1 VPGLR
6 VERVSKAFRG
16 SPAAGAGRNG
26 GETGRRDL
34 RVLDEISFAVEPE
47 QIVGIIGPSGCGKT
61 TLLKILAGLETA
73 DAGAATLNGSAV
85 TRPRPDIAIVFQ
97 LFNLFPW
104 RTVLGNVEFG
114 LQMQRVPA
122 PERRERA
129 ARLVAMVGLAG
140 FEHYFPHQLSGGMQQ
155 RVGLA
160 RALAIDPALLLL
172 DEPFGALDYQTAERL
187 REELLRIQS
196 QTAKMMVLVTHNIDE
211 ALYLCDRVLVFSSRP
226 GRVTLEIEPRF
237 PTPRWAHDIYAVP
250 EFTRLRAEI
259 KALVMGAEA

>member
-1 VPGLR
+1 MSGLR

-16 SPAAGAGRNG
+16 SPAGGAGDAGRG
-26 GETGRRDL
+26 GLEVLRD
-34 RVLDEISFAVEPE
+34 ISFDVRPE

-61 TLLKILAGLETA
+61 TLLKILAGLDTA

-85 TRPRPDIAIVFQ
+85 TRPRPDIGIVFQ

-114 LQMQRVPA
+114 LQMQRVSA

-129 ARLVAMVGLAG
+129 GRLIAMAGLTG

-196 QTAKMMVLVTHNIDE
+196 QTPKMMVLVTHNIDE
-211 ALYLCDRVLVFSSRP
+211 ALYLCDRVLVFSPRP

-237 PTPRWAHDIYAVP
+237 PSPRWTHDIYAAP

>member
-1 VPGLR
+1 MLGLR
-6 VERVSKAFRG
+6 VDRVSKAFRG
-16 SPAAGAGRNG
+16 SSAGRSG
-26 GETGRRDL
+26 GGSGHRDL
-34 RVLDEISFAVEPE
+34 RVLHEISFAVEPE

-73 DAGAATLNGSAV
+73 DAGAATLNGSGV
-85 TRPRPDIAIVFQ
+85 TRPRPDIGIVFQ

-104 RTVLGNVEFG
+104 RTVLANVEFG

-122 PERRERA
+122 AARRERA

-196 QTAKMMVLVTHNIDE
+196 QAAKMMVLVTHNIDE
-211 ALYLCDRVLVFSSRP
+211 ALYLCDRVLVFSPRP

-237 PTPRWAHDIYAVP
+237 PSPRWAHDIYAVP
-250 EFTRLRAEI
+250 EFTKLRAEI
-259 KALVMGAEA
+259 KALVMGAET

>member
-1 VPGLR
+1 MDGLR

-16 SPAAGAGRNG
+16 WPGVRGNG
-26 GETGRRDL
+26 GGPDGL
-34 RVLDEISFAVEPE
+34 RVLHEISFDVAPE

-61 TLLKILAGLETA
+61 TLLKILAGLDSA
-73 DAGAATLNGSAV
+73 DAGAAVLNGSPV
-85 TRPRPDIAIVFQ
+85 TRPRPDIGIVFQ

-104 RTVLGNVEFG
+104 RSVLANVEFG

-129 ARLVAMVGLAG
+129 ERLIAMVGLAG
-140 FEHYFPHQLSGGMQQ
+140 FERYFPHQLSGGMQQ

-187 REELLRIQS
+187 REELLRIQA
-196 QTAKMMVLVTHNIDE
+196 QTPKMMVLVTHNIDE
-211 ALYLCDRVLVFSSRP
+211 ALYLCDRVLVFSPRP
-226 GRVTLEIEPRF
+226 GRVTLEVEPRF
-237 PTPRWAHDIYAVP
+237 PSPRWAHDVYAAP

-259 KALVMGAEA
+259 KALVMGVAT